1 MSGFREDV
9 LSFIK
14 QIPEGRVMTYG
25 GVARAVGY
33 PQRARQVGMIL
44 FGIGELDGEIPWQ
57 RVINSQG
64 GISTFKVGTGE
75 LQRALLKSEGVEVSA
90 DGIVDL
96 KKYEWKTESG

>member
-1 MSGFREDV
+1 MAGFREDV
-9 LSFIK
+9 LNFIK

-75 LQRALLKSEGVEVSA
+75 LQRALLKSEGVEVST

-96 KKYEWKTESG
+96 KKYEWKPETG